1 MPEISESVLNKIF
14 TRHIGKIMSILN
26 STTLHTSIQKT
37 IKRELWYTYEDV
49 LNADKITNEN
59 EIENI
64 DGNK

>member
-26 STTLHTSIQKT
+26 PTTLHVSIQKT